1 MYLKRRDFLKKT
13 AALIGAG
20 LVPHRA
26 AASGAR
32 EIPERVLGRT
42 GVAVPVLGYGAMQC
56 ADPGTI
62 RFGID
67 SGINYCDTACC
78 YMGGRNEKI
87 VGQAIAGV
95 RDKVFIAT
103 KVHISSE
110 SRMRKSVAR
119 SLASLGVDRI
129 DLLQLHG
136 VSSREQIVR
145 KDVQGVLRNLQKE
158 GKIRFVGVTTH
169 SKQVEVLRAVMEDR
183 FYDTVLV
190 AVNFRSPRN
199 LFDAIEEAAKR
210 GVGIIAMKTQ
220 NGGFKEKVRPEL
232 TPHQAA
238 LRYILEKPGIHLA
251 VPGMLSRS
259 MVKENTAAVKGK
271 SGLRDLV
278 ILEAFRSGLE
288 GKACAFCSE
297 CIEQCRYG
305 TGGIDAV
312 RVGMYLEG
320 YGNPDLAKENARAA
334 AKAIGNCI
342 RCEKCTVQCSQS
354 IEIKTAAKLAAPYL
368 A

>member
-1 MYLKRRDFLKKT
+1 VYINRRDFLKKT
-13 AALIGAG
+13 AAFIGAG
-20 LVPHRA
+20 VVPRNA
-26 AASGAR
+26 AASEAST
-32 EIPERVLGRT
+32 IPERVLGRT
-42 GVAVPVLGYGAMQC
+42 GIAVTVLGYGAMQC
-56 ADPGTI
+56 ADPGAI

-67 SGINYCDTACC
+67 SGISYIDTACC
-78 YMGGRNEKI
+78 YIGGRNEKI

-95 RDKVFIAT
+95 RGKVFIAT

-136 VSSREQIVR
+136 ISSRDQIVR
-145 KDVQGVLRNLQKE
+145 KDVQGILRNLQQE
-158 GKIRFVGVTTH
+158 GKIRFAGVTTH
-169 SKQVEVLRAVMEDR
+169 SRQVEVLRAVMEDG

-190 AVNFRSPRN
+190 AVNYRSPRT
-199 LFDAIEEAAKR
+199 LFEAIEEAAQK

-220 NGGFKEKVRPEL
+220 NGGFREETRPEL

-238 LRYILEKPGIHLA
+238 LRYVLEKPGVHLA

-271 SGLRDLV
+271 GGLGDLV
-278 ILEAFRSGLE
+278 ILEVLRGGFD
-288 GKACAFCSE
+288 GKACAFCSR
-297 CIEQCRYG
+297 CIDQCRYG
-305 TGGIDAV
+305 TGGLDAV

-320 YGNPDLAKENARAA
+320 YRDSDLAKENARAA
-334 AKAIGNCI
+334 AQTIGNCI
-342 RCEKCTVQCSQS
+342 RCEKCTVRCSQS
-354 IEIKTAAKLAAPYL
+354 IDIKAAAKLAAPYL
-368 A
+368 L